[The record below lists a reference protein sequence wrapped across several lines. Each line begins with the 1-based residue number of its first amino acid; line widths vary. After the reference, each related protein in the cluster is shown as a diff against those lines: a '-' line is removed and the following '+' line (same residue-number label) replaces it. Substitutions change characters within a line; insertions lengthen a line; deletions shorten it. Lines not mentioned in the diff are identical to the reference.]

1 MKCYNKAYVFIH
13 DNRMPAERAFTFLLL
28 INTGFEAGK
37 GEADTKNRKYDL
49 AAFMMAV
56 LVGAAVLFGCGEP
69 SGAVSKEEP
78 LTVYL
83 WENSLI
89 KNLVPYIHE
98 QLPDQDIEFIVGNN
112 DTRFI

>member
-1 MKCYNKAYVFIH
+1 M
-13 DNRMPAERAFTFLLL
+13 
-28 INTGFEAGK
+28 
-37 GEADTKNRKYDL
+37 KNRKYDL

-83 WENSLI
+83 LG
-89 KNLVPYIHE
+89 KFF
-98 QLPDQDIEFIVGNN
+98 DQKSG
-112 DTRFI
+112 TLYS

>member
-1 MKCYNKAYVFIH
+1 M
-13 DNRMPAERAFTFLLL
+13 
-28 INTGFEAGK
+28 
-37 GEADTKNRKYDL
+37 KNRKYIL
-49 AAFMMAV
+49 AAFRMAV

-83 WENSLI
+83 WENTLI

-98 QLPDQDIEFIVGNN
+98 QLPDQYIYFIVGNN
-112 DTRFI
+112 YKDLYSYL

>member
-1 MKCYNKAYVFIH
+1 M
-13 DNRMPAERAFTFLLL
+13 
-28 INTGFEAGK
+28 
-37 GEADTKNRKYDL
+37 KNRKYDL

-112 DTRFI
+112 DTCLLYTSPSPRDA

>member
-1 MKCYNKAYVFIH
+1 M
-13 DNRMPAERAFTFLLL
+13 
-28 INTGFEAGK
+28 
-37 GEADTKNRKYDL
+37 KNRKYDL

-83 WENSLI
+83 WEKFFDQKIWYLIFMNSFRI
-89 KNLVPYIHE
+89 K
-98 QLPDQDIEFIVGNN
+98 
-112 DTRFI
+112 T

>member
-1 MKCYNKAYVFIH
+1 M
-13 DNRMPAERAFTFLLL
+13 
-28 INTGFEAGK
+28 
-37 GEADTKNRKYDL
+37 KNRKYDL

-89 KNLVPYIHE
+89 KKSGTLYS
-98 QLPDQDIEFIVGNN
+98 
-112 DTRFI
+112 

>member
-1 MKCYNKAYVFIH
+1 M
-13 DNRMPAERAFTFLLL
+13 
-28 INTGFEAGK
+28 
-37 GEADTKNRKYDL
+37 KNRKYDL

-83 WENSLI
+83 WE
-89 KNLVPYIHE
+89 KFF
-98 QLPDQDIEFIVGNN
+98 DQKSG
-112 DTRFI
+112 TLYS